1 MPVSRRKFFFLT
13 GATAAG
19 TVIGSSALRK
29 LHGNTLMAQAQTAN
43 GFGPLQRDPN
53 GIFDLPRGFQY
64 RAFSRTGETMTDGA
78 TVPTTHD
85 GMAAFDAGANRTIL
99 VRNHELSAT
108 DEDELAKSFQANPSI
123 PVYDPG
129 APGGTATLLVDPD
142 KRLVEHRRSLAGT
155 ENNCAGGPISANSR
169 SQQGAWLSCEETI
182 ALPASDNPLTKRHGF
197 VFEVPAEINQASDA
211 EPIRDMGR
219 FLHESIAE
227 DPETGFI
234 YETNDDFFELGL
246 YYRFR
251 PNQVGDLRQGGIL
264 EALVVDGMEGVDT
277 TNNQEDTISVGQQLP
292 VRWIEI
298 PVPDPEAN
306 NQDQGNN
313 NQRKIQHQTLPDGRK
328 VRDVA
333 ALFNRT
339 EGSWYDGN
347 GGIVICA
354 TDAGPNELG
363 QIWRLDVRNNV
374 LELVAE
380 PRNPEMLQSP
390 DNVTVFP
397 DGQTFLACEDG
408 DGIDRLVGVTRD
420 GRTFV
425 FGQNALNNAEIA
437 GATFSADG
445 RTLFVNVHAGPGVTL
460 AIWGPWDR
468 INNNA

>member
-13 GATAAG
+13 GATAVG

-53 GIFDLPRGFQY
+53 GIFDLPEGFSY
-64 RAFSRTGETMTDGA
+64 NAFSRTGETMTDGSV
-78 TVPTTHD
+78 VPTAHD
-85 GMAAFDAGANRTIL
+85 GMAAFDGGGGRTIL

-108 DEDELAKSFQANPSI
+108 DEDELAKSFQAGPNI

-129 APGGTATLLVDPD
+129 APGGTATLLVDENN
-142 KRLVEHRRSLAGT
+142 RLVEHRRSLAGT

-169 SQQGAWLSCEETI
+169 SSQGSWLSCEETI
-182 ALPASDNPLTKRHGF
+182 ALPASDNPLTKPHGY

-211 EPIRDMGR
+211 VPLRDMGR

-234 YETNDDFFELGL
+234 YETNDDFNELGL

-251 PNQVGDLRQGGIL
+251 PNQVGDLTQGGTL
-264 EALVVDGMEGVDT
+264 EALVIDGMEGVDT
-277 TNNQEDTISVGQQLP
+277 TNNQEDTISVGQQMP
-292 VRWIEI
+292 VRWVEV
-298 PVPDPEAN
+298 PVPDPEGN

-313 NQRKIQHQTLPDGRK
+313 NQRKIQHQQLSDGRK
-328 VRDVA
+328 VREVA

-363 QIWRLDVRNNV
+363 QIWRLDVRNQV

-390 DNVTVFP
+390 DNITVMP

-408 DGIDRLVGVTRD
+408 DGTDRLVGVTRN
-420 GRTFV
+420 GETFV
-425 FGQNALNNAEIA
+425 FGRNALNNAELA
-437 GATFSADG
+437 GATFSPDG
-445 RTLFVNVHAGPGVTL
+445 QTLFVNAPQKGPGVTL
-460 AIWGPWDR
+460 AITGPWDQMQS
-468 INNNA
+468 